1 MPEKISQGEAIELV
15 EARNRDKNEAKI
27 QEEEAKINLSSLS
40 HAEYTRKLRGNLT
53 GLNFLSCVIPDLCLV
68 HPPNGISI
76 WEYNLKKV
84 VLKWI

>member
-40 HAEYTRKLRGNLT
+40 HADSMINRK
-53 GLNFLSCVIPDLCLV
+53 
-68 HPPNGISI
+68 
-76 WEYNLKKV
+76 K
-84 VLKWI
+84 